1 MDISR
6 KERLERE
13 PIKDIRQAIKAFC
26 LAECM
31 MGQKEEVK
39 LCPSKWC
46 PLYPYRFGTN
56 PFNKKNLTEEQRKAL
71 AERLYKSRQNKKKEK
86 KEN

>member
-1 MDISR
+1 METTR
-6 KERLERE
+6 KERLERK
-13 PIKDIRQAIKAFC
+13 PITNIRQAIKYFC

-46 PLYPYRFGTN
+46 PLHPYRLGKN
-56 PFNKKNLTEEQRKAL
+56 PFNKKNLNEEQRKAL
-71 AERLYKSRQNKKKEK
+71 AERLSKSRQKKEK
-86 KEN
+86 EV

>member
-1 MDISR
+1 METTR

-31 MGQKEEVK
+31 MGQREEVK

-46 PLYPYRFGTN
+46 PLHPYRFGTN

-71 AERLYKSRQNKKKEK
+71 AERLSKSRQKKEK
-86 KEN
+86 EEN

>member
-6 KERLERE
+6 KERLERK
-13 PIKDIRQAIKAFC
+13 PITDIRKAIKYFC
-26 LAECM
+26 LAECC
-31 MGQKEEVK
+31 MGQKKEVK

-46 PLYPYRFGTN
+46 PLHPYRFGTN

-71 AERLYKSRQNKKKEK
+71 AERLTKSRQQKKEK
-86 KEN
+86 EEK